1 MASSDNVVRA
11 GFTPKFKDVPTLV
24 DMLTYSSAPIDA
36 QKMVPLPFTRG
47 SNSRGGEGEGG
58 KATSVVYDPPI
69 EEFAVVKTE
78 LASGQSEVFE
88 GVEGPSVLVCT
99 GGRGSISVG
108 PKKERVETGWVFF
121 VGATAKVVLEAEGEE
136 GFITFR
142 AFTEV
147 KE

>member
-36 QKMVPLPFTRG
+36 QKMIPLAFTRG
-47 SNSRGGEGEGG
+47 SNSSGGG

-78 LASGQSEVFE
+78 LAVGQSEVFE

-99 GGRGSISVG
+99 GGRGSIAVG

-136 GFITFR
+136 EFITFR